1 MFDKDQSIVCFVAVV
16 RTVKVNLIVLLIGC
30 TLQAGLFLSCERT
43 RRAGSDQGPAM
54 LRERVNALQFET
66 LGPVDLGNASAA
78 PTDNTEYV
86 IAHGQEAVPPLVE
99 ALKDT
104 RKPKLVGYA
113 AYCLR
118 RIGSNQGQKAAATSY
133 DQLTKKGDQISLEER
148 FARSELKNYLEQVG
162 QTKP

>member
-1 MFDKDQSIVCFVAVV
+1 MFVSFAQSLLYECVAVQQMFDKDQSIVCFVAVV

-78 PTDNTEYV
+78 PTDNTV
-86 IAHGQEAVPPLVE
+86 RRSRNQ
-99 ALKDT
+99 T
-104 RKPKLVGYA
+104 R
-113 AYCLR
+113 
-118 RIGSNQGQKAAATSY
+118 
-133 DQLTKKGDQISLEER
+133 
-148 FARSELKNYLEQVG
+148 
-162 QTKP
+162 

>member
-30 TLQAGLFLSCERT
+30 TLQAGLFLACEHT

-78 PTDNTEYV
+78 PTDNTV
-86 IAHGQEAVPPLVE
+86 RRSRNQ
-99 ALKDT
+99 T
-104 RKPKLVGYA
+104 R
-113 AYCLR
+113 
-118 RIGSNQGQKAAATSY
+118 
-133 DQLTKKGDQISLEER
+133 
-148 FARSELKNYLEQVG
+148 
-162 QTKP
+162 

>member
-1 MFDKDQSIVCFVAVV
+1 
-16 RTVKVNLIVLLIGC
+16 
-30 TLQAGLFLSCERT
+30 
-43 RRAGSDQGPAM
+43 M

-86 IAHGQEAVPPLVE
+86 IAHGQEAVPLLVE

-133 DQLTKKGDQISLEER
+133 DQLTQKGDQISLEER

-162 QTKP
+162 QRKP